1 MILGNKKHLFL
12 LLVKQKEVICCA
24 FSSEEKVRRG
34 VRRYIRLVLGCAA

>member
-24 FSSEEKVRRG
+24 FSSEEKIRRG
-34 VRRYIRLVLGCAA
+34 AHRCNRLVLGCAA